1 MPLSSLPFLPLP
13 LLDGSVI
20 TNGKVLPILINKSIF
35 LSESN
40 FRPLLDFS
48 RVTDISYNPP
58 SASNLL
64 FNVTGF
70 FELTSTRSLFGI
82 CSFSLFFGIIS

>member
-1 MPLSSLPFLPLP
+1 MVLLYKWKSLA
-13 LLDGSVI
+13 DTYKQVY
-20 TNGKVLPILINKSIF
+20 F